1 MKKLTMVITVSA
13 ITAACLCGCSSDSTG
28 NNLGR
33 TLERETD
40 NMMYDTND
48 GYYNDVYDGR
58 YYTDENGAGYYGT
71 GYGTGGY
78 YGNNDSAY

>member
-1 MKKLTMVITVSA
+1 MKNFLIIPNRQKDTGLALTSHIK
-13 ITAACLCGCSSDSTG
+13 D
-28 NNLGR
+28 
-33 TLERETD
+33 TLIGMGAECHI
-40 NMMYDTND
+40 YD